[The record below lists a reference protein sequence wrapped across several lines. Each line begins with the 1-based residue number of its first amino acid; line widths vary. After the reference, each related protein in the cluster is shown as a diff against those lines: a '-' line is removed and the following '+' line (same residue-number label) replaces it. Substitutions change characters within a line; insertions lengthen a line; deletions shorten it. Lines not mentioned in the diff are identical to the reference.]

1 MNKLTTVKTIT
12 KAAPLALLAIVISGS
27 ASAGPPVG
35 DPGSPKGEKLTIDVE
50 NHCVPNG
57 RFLDVTTTVTPS
69 DSKKGDGGAEIK
81 TPTADAMFKSK
92 LCEANK
98 GGKQK
103 CSVDFVPVG
112 ADHQGMHYAG
122 AWIWT
127 KSIDLCATKDDETIS
142 RETPVDASISV
153 PIDYDDHSTTTWV
166 SRCDDIDQYQD
177 YAWVMVGDQ
186 LVWMDVVDQAE
197 VELEEDV
204 VCPAVE

>member
-81 TPTADAMFKSK
+81 TPTANCVRQIRVASK
-92 LCEANK
+92 NA
-98 GGKQK
+98 
-103 CSVDFVPVG
+103 P
-112 ADHQGMHYAG
+112 
-122 AWIWT
+122 
-127 KSIDLCATKDDETIS
+127 
-142 RETPVDASISV
+142 SISCLLE
-153 PIDYDDHSTTTWV
+153 PIIKACTMQARGFGRSRSTSAPRKTMRPLAGKRQSTHQFLSPSTTMIIQRRHGCRGVTTLT
-166 SRCDDIDQYQD
+166 SIRI
-177 YAWVMVGDQ
+177 MTG
-186 LVWMDVVDQAE
+186 
-197 VELEEDV
+197 
-204 VCPAVE
+204 